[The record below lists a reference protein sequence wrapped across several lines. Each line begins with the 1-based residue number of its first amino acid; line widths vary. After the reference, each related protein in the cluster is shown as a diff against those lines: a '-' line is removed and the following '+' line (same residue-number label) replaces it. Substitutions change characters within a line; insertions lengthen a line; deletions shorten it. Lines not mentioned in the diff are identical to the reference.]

1 VAAASAG
8 PGNSVARDIKLADML
23 IARRA
28 APDPAALANPGV
40 PLKSVLRAPVGG

>member
-1 VAAASAG
+1 M
-8 PGNSVARDIKLADML
+8 LADML

-28 APDPAALANPGV
+28 APDPAALADPGV